1 MKNRKWD
8 FILDVDFLKRS
19 TCLQNKILPAE
30 NDYNKEYP
38 TGSRVQRLRNT
49 TTIFPED
56 Y

>member
-8 FILDVDFLKRS
+8 FILDVYFLKRS
-19 TCLQNKILPAE
+19 TCLQNKILSAE
-30 NDYNKEYP
+30 NDYKEYP

-49 TTIFPED
+49 TAIFPED